1 MPGKKKYFI
10 AIKNKAKKFR
20 KDEQGGDILIQILII
35 AFTLVVIAFLLV
47 WTLDLLNA
55 AKEKAKDLVE
65 VSLITYDVYISLNF
79 SISKVI

>member
-1 MPGKKKYFI
+1 MTGKKKYFI